1 MHPKHGEFMRDQ
13 HETMKNVDLG
23 IRNEDLTMKNVDSTM
38 KNVVLTLSTH
48 EKYGFK
54 PPKCG
59 SNHEKLEFNLN

>member
-1 MHPKHGEFMRDQ
+1 
-13 HETMKNVDLG
+13 MKNVDLG

-38 KNVVLTLSTH
+38 KNVVLTLFTH

-59 SNHEKLEFNLN
+59 SNHEKLEFNIN